1 MLLVYYVAL
10 SSGRCYAYKTKA
22 VIKGTSFQP
31 KPSSLRLSPSRGGGK
46 TKGPVKAV
54 FIKNCVTVV
63 LRSQPIEVGL
73 LQTRSEARRHCR
85 SLKGQGSRNLKFIY
99 KLIFAGPAHMSRFR
113 INLKALRNGVLV
125 LN

>member
-22 VIKGTSFQP
+22 VIKATSFQP
-31 KPSSLRLSPSRGGGK
+31 NP
-46 TKGPVKAV
+46 PVKAV
-54 FIKNCVTVV
+54 FIKNCVTWFDQSTS
-63 LRSQPIEVGL
+63 REVGL

-99 KLIFAGPAHMSRFR
+99 KRRPS
-113 INLKALRNGVLV
+113 
-125 LN
+125 

>member
-31 KPSSLRLSPSRGGGK
+31 KP
-46 TKGPVKAV
+46 PVKAV
-54 FIKNCVTVV
+54 FIKNCVTCFDQ
-63 LRSQPIEVGL
+63 STSPKEEVGL

-85 SLKGQGSRNLKFIY
+85 SLKGPRLPQFEIY
-99 KLIFAGPAHMSRFR
+99 L
-113 INLKALRNGVLV
+113 
-125 LN
+125 